1 MARRSQYA
9 LPEMQMPARNAAAH
23 GKSVVLLVGTSP
35 VWPEELAKLLGPDE
49 WDFVVL
55 KDLEDVPSQLKSR
68 PVRGVIMTPRS
79 WSARELVVLRECRSD
94 SPHTAMVVMAE
105 DPVGPALK
113 RALENGA
120 TAFLRWPASPEAVLQ
135 ALQSARHSRLQESD

>member
-1 MARRSQYA
+1 MASGCVRTLAGGTADPREA
-9 LPEMQMPARNAAAH
+9 REAAAIRAGTVLAVRGRPEMQMPARKASAQVR
-23 GKSVVLLVGTSP
+23 SVVLLVGTSA

-49 WDFVVL
+49 WDFIVL
-55 KDLEDVPSQLKSR
+55 KDLEDVPSQLRSR
-68 PVRGVIMTPRS
+68 AVHGVIMTPRS

-94 SPHTAMVVMAE
+94 SPDTAMVVMAE

-120 TAFLRWPASPEAVLQ
+120 T
-135 ALQSARHSRLQESD
+135 

>member
-1 MARRSQYA
+1 MQTPTRSTAARTR
-9 LPEMQMPARNAAAH
+9 
-23 GKSVVLLVGTSP
+23 SVVLLVGTSA
-35 VWPEELAKLLGPDE
+35 VWPEELTKLMGPDE
-49 WDFVVL
+49 WDFILL

-68 PVRGVIMTPRS
+68 SVHGVIMTPRS

-94 SPHTAMVVMAE
+94 SPQTALVVMAE

-120 TAFLRWPASPEAVLQ
+120 TAFLRWPASPEVILQ
-135 ALQSARHSRLQESD
+135 ALHSARHARPQENS

>member
-1 MARRSQYA
+1 M
-9 LPEMQMPARNAAAH
+9 PMPARNAAAH
-23 GKSVVLLVGTSP
+23 AKSVVLLVGTSA

-55 KDLEDVPSQLKSR
+55 KDLEDVPSQLRAR
-68 PVRGVIMTPRS
+68 PVHGVIMTPRS

-94 SPHTAMVVMAE
+94 SPRTAMVVMAE

-135 ALQSARHSRLQESD
+135 ALHSARNSRLQESD